1 MMCLPPFTL
10 NPKVKIP
17 LYLRSPNK
25 FWAWRWR
32 CRSWYTS
39 SLELSHVLARREPS
53 RDRVPRASDVT
64 GISRKLRG
72 SSAEATG
79 WVWEYL
85 VTPSLPQTSYQVTAS
100 GLNRL
105 QPAQLPLRIRYR
117 VTVFGFNPLMP
128 APTLPFELVRVQ
140 GTPGFR
146 TDIAPKRLEI
156 PFAEEPP
163 KHLRRKRPRKSPA
176 EARRRKTYQ

>member
-10 NPKVKIP
+10 NPKMKIP

-53 RDRVPRASDVT
+53 PDRVPRASDVT
-64 GISRKLRG
+64 GVSRKLRG

-85 VTPSLPQTSYQVTAS
+85 VTPSLPQYQLPSDRLWLELSTT
-100 GLNRL
+100 LNTLPSDRLWL
-105 QPAQLPLRIRYR
+105 QP
-117 VTVFGFNPLMP
+117 FN
-128 APTLPFELVRVQ
+128 A
-140 GTPGFR
+140 
-146 TDIAPKRLEI
+146 
-156 PFAEEPP
+156 
-163 KHLRRKRPRKSPA
+163 SPNSHF
-176 EARRRKTYQ
+176 

>member
-1 MMCLPPFTL
+1 MCLPPFTL
-10 NPKVKIP
+10 NPKMKIP

-53 RDRVPRASDVT
+53 RDRVPRAD
-64 GISRKLRG
+64 GRGGDFAEAPRKLRGRKLRG

-85 VTPSLPQTSYQVTAS
+85 VTPSLPQYQLPSDRLWLEPSTTR
-100 GLNRL
+100 GPPLNTLPSDRLWL
-105 QPAQLPLRIRYR
+105 QP
-117 VTVFGFNPLMP
+117 FNASPNS
-128 APTLPFELVRVQ
+128 PF
-140 GTPGFR
+140 
-146 TDIAPKRLEI
+146 
-156 PFAEEPP
+156 
-163 KHLRRKRPRKSPA
+163 
-176 EARRRKTYQ
+176 